1 MIILNEVKQFRKE
14 RKLTQ
19 ESLAKKIGV
28 SRKTINSLEKGNYTP
43 SLLLAF
49 QIARVLEVDIT
60 EVFKLEEVE
69 S

>member
-19 ESLAKKIGV
+19 EALAKKIGV

-60 EVFKLEEVE
+60 EVFKLEEVKR
-69 S
+69 

>member
-60 EVFKLEEVE
+60 EVFKLEEVK